1 MRQPTAFRAS
11 SRESSGMTTGRG
23 DRIDYIDTARF
34 LGIFLV
40 YHGHVVERM
49 MYLGNLAAAHQY
61 KLIYAFHMP
70 LFFVLSGF
78 IAKDWAE
85 EESVGRFIRS
95 RFTSRIV
102 PLLVF
107 NLLLALIS
115 LAHKPD
121 FPPFPL
127 ATAVDYWNA
136 AVMTVTQLTIFNVP
150 TWFLMCLVSVEI
162 IHFIMFR
169 FLRGST
175 PRIVIAILAFYA
187 AGYWVNRRFDLF
199 APGDLGKPNWWL
211 MYEAVPMYAFYLVG
225 VLLRRHGFLAGAVR
239 PAWLA
244 LGAIAAMALVYATYD
259 LNQGPFRL
267 KMDAVIIL
275 AAAHGHW
282 LWFPLTAL
290 IGSAA
295 ILFLAKLAE
304 PVLWM
309 RHLGRSALI
318 LMGLNGV
325 VYHHVNGPFAAWFV
339 GAMPAS
345 GWSVTLAAALFSA
358 ISIAL
363 AAPLMLLFNQ
373 WVPQLF
379 GRPAQRGPLLP
390 QFL

>member
-1 MRQPTAFRAS
+1 MTSDKTAR
-11 SRESSGMTTGRG
+11 
-23 DRIDYIDTARF
+23 RIDYIDTARF

-61 KLIYAFHMP
+61 KFIYSFHMP

-78 IAKDWAE
+78 IAKDWAK
-85 EESVGRFIRS
+85 EESVGHFIRS

-127 ATAVDYWNA
+127 NTVADYLNAT
-136 AVMTVTQLTIFNVP
+136 VMTLTQLTIFNVP

-162 IHFIMFR
+162 IHFIAFR
-169 FLRGST
+169 FLRVST
-175 PRIVIAILAFYA
+175 LRILVAIVAFYA
-187 AGYWVNRRFDLF
+187 IGYVINRRFDLF
-199 APGDLGKPNWWL
+199 APGDLGKPNWWI
-211 MYEAVPMYAFYLVG
+211 MYEAITMYAFYLVG
-225 VLLRRHGFLAGAVR
+225 VLLRRRGFLSGAAR
-239 PAWLA
+239 PLWLVPAA
-244 LGAIAAMALVYATYD
+244 LVAIALVYATYD
-259 LNQGPFRL
+259 LNRGPFRL
-267 KMDAVIIL
+267 QMDAVIIL

-282 LWFPLTAL
+282 LWFPLTAS

-295 ILFLAKLAE
+295 ILLLAKLAE
-304 PVLWM
+304 PVGWM
-309 RHLGRSALI
+309 RYLGRNALI

-325 VYHHVNGPFAAWFV
+325 VYHHINGPFAAWFV
-339 GAMPAS
+339 GAMPAG
-345 GWSVTLAAALFSA
+345 GWSVALAAALLSA
-358 ISIAL
+358 LSIAL
-363 AAPLMLLFNQ
+363 AAPLVLLFNQ

-379 GRPAQRGPLLP
+379 GRPAQNGPLLP
-390 QFL
+390 RFL

>member
-1 MRQPTAFRAS
+1 MAFNKVA
-11 SRESSGMTTGRG
+11 G
-23 DRIDYIDTARF
+23 RIDYIDTARF

-49 MYLGNLAAAHQY
+49 MYLGNVAAAHQY
-61 KLIYAFHMP
+61 KLIYSFHMP

-78 IAKDWAE
+78 IAKDWAK

-95 RFTSRIV
+95 RFTSRII

-115 LAHKPD
+115 LVSKPD
-121 FPPFPL
+121 FPPVPL
-127 ATAVDYWNA
+127 ENAADYWNA
-136 AVMTVTQLTIFNVP
+136 TVMTLTQLTIFNVP

-162 IHFIMFR
+162 IHFIVFR
-169 FLRGST
+169 FLRDSNL
-175 PRIVIAILAFYA
+175 RILIAILAFYA
-187 AGYWVNRRFDLF
+187 VGYAVNLRFDLF

-211 MYEAVPMYAFYLVG
+211 MYEAVPMYAFYLTG

-239 PAWLA
+239 PTWPA
-244 LGAIAAMALVYATYD
+244 LGAIAALAVVYATYD

-267 KMDAVIIL
+267 NMDAVIIL

-290 IGSAA
+290 IGAAA

-304 PVLWM
+304 PMLWM
-309 RHLGRSALI
+309 RYLGRNALI
-318 LMGLNGV
+318 LMGLNGLA
-325 VYHHVNGPFAAWFV
+325 YHHVNGPFTAWFV
-339 GAMPAS
+339 GAMPA
-345 GWSVTLAAALFSA
+345 GERSVTLAAASLSVL
-358 ISIAL
+358 SIAL
-363 AAPLMLLFNQ
+363 AAPLVLLFNQ

-390 QFL
+390 RLL